1 MLCMKDVFVH
11 SSGAAMRMVFREFDR
26 DGNGKIEKAELDA
39 VSDFPRS
46 KILLNSHFFTL
57 RVRDGEYIVV
67 VFRCFGRWASTS
79 RQPSCSE

>member
-1 MLCMKDVFVH
+1 MKDVFFH

-46 KILLNSHFFTL
+46 KILPNTYFF
-57 RVRDGEYIVV
+57 
-67 VFRCFGRWASTS
+67 SQS
-79 RQPSCSE
+79 

>member
-1 MLCMKDVFVH
+1 MKDVFVH

-46 KILLNSHFFTL
+46 KILLNSHFFSHLSTL
-57 RVRDGEYIVV
+57 RVSTTTLG
-67 VFRCFGRWASTS
+67 CF
-79 RQPSCSE
+79 